1 MPKFLEDKLRQE
13 YGDNP
18 HAIFGTM
25 NKIGAM
31 RGSKTT
37 PKGMAMEA
45 KHNAK
50 IKPMF
55 TGGVVRPPYYDPND
69 PEQQFPGMPPPPMPT
84 EAMDPTAE
92 MAPPPMPTALSR
104 FDAQPDDEAGSG
116 PPPAPSPAEQAPPPM
131 PTEEDRQAIS
141 NLEKGKHFGIEGIGR
156 DPRYRN
162 LAIQQKET
170 QDQVP
175 PPMPGLRN
183 QGTAQQQAIDYAQ
196 KILMDPKHP
205 GQFKQPSVLQNVLG
219 AIAPRFNMHPNLTR
233 QYQNYELL
241 KSRADEERKMQQ
253 AQSQEEIKRD
263 TLATNAEA
271 RQLSAAQRQA
281 ALKPPSPGT
290 IKRNVNEELL
300 IPDSSDPTGYRTV
313 RKGEPKETPDKLA
326 QSFDAEALNV
336 IRNTDLTPE
345 QKTAKINELATTFS
359 TLHPKNEPTGK
370 EDPNHWIAIVNDPTA
385 SPEDKRIANA
395 NIATWEKTQK
405 NQRPPITINANW
417 TPQQANAAQNGKPG
431 ERNEA
436 FLQTLSPADQVIV
449 KMIADYD
456 YPLPK
461 GRGALDKNAKYI
473 AGAKAYDPNFS
484 APDYDNRASLKK
496 SFMSGKSADNLTA
509 LNTALVHL
517 GGLDQAAS
525 QLNNSTF
532 QRYNAFANWLVNETG
547 NPQTKPFQN
556 YRTAFNEEMA
566 RALKGGVATED
577 EVGQW
582 NHNIDMADSPAK
594 LRASVQTVAH
604 IIAGRIGQQEETYAR
619 GIGKPPAR
627 PFVSPQA
634 KAVLDKMGAGGE
646 AGADSGRRQQKSPST
661 GQFRHSFDG
670 GKTWQPGPLPQ

>member
-1 MPKFLEDKLRQE
+1 MPINAYFKGHGDEVMSNMTKE
-13 YGDNP
+13 YGEKKGKSVFY
-18 HAIFGTM
+18 ATA
-25 NKIGAM
+25 NK
-31 RGSKTT
+31 
-37 PKGMAMEA
+37 KGV
-45 KHNAK
+45 
-50 IKPMF
+50 KPMF
-55 TGGVVRPPYYDPND
+55 RGGAVLPYDYDPND
-69 PEQQFPGMPPPPMPT
+69 PEQQFAGMPPPPMPQ
-84 EAMDPTAE
+84 ESMDPTAP
-92 MAPPPMPTALSR
+92 MAPPPMPTELSR

-116 PPPAPSPAEQAPPPM
+116 PPPAPSPAEQGPPPS
-131 PTEEDRQAIS
+131 PDA
-141 NLEKGKHFGIEGIGR
+141 IGR

-170 QDQVP
+170 QDQAP

-271 RQLSAAQRQA
+271 RQLSAAQRMA

-300 IPDSSDPTGYRTV
+300 IPDPSDPTGYRTV
-313 RKGEPKETPDKLA
+313 RKGEPKETPDKVA
-326 QSFDAEALNV
+326 QNFDAEALNV
-336 IRNTDLTPE
+336 IRNPDLTPE

-370 EDPNHWIAIVNDPTA
+370 EDPNHWIAVTNDPSA
-385 SPEDKRIANA
+385 SLEDKAIANA
-395 NIATWEKTQK
+395 NLAKWERTQK

-417 TPQQANAAQNGKPG
+417 TPQQAAAAQGGAKPG

-484 APDYDNRASLKK
+484 ASDYENRASLKK
-496 SFMSGKSADNLTA
+496 GFMSGTGAANLTA

-517 GGLDQAAS
+517 GGLDAAAAG
-525 QLNNSTF
+525 LNNSAF
-532 QRYNAFANWLVNETG
+532 QGYNSLANWLVNQTG

-566 RALKGGVATED
+566 RALKGGVATQD
-577 EVGQW
+577 EVSQW
-582 NHNIDMADSPAK
+582 NQNIDMADSPAK

-634 KAVLDKMGAGGE
+634 QAVLDKMGAGGE